1 MNLENKVIL
10 NVSDGEV
17 FKIGFVGDM
26 HLNSA
31 TPKSRIDNYP
41 DTMLDKMDSLRVLC
55 LENSISNLILLGDV
69 FHRPNQ
75 PIEFLMKVITAFS
88 KFKESGIRVF
98 SIVGNHC
105 ITYEDLNTLDRSA
118 MGLLF
123 QTHVI
128 EPLDEISIKGTRTP
142 VHIKGFHYTEEPE
155 EPDDFTYYNIMV
167 AHMFYEFDLSK
178 ESLNKEDLARLKYNM
193 VVLGHDHTPYDL
205 LTEDTISGKVRVV
218 RPGSFSRGTSHS
230 YNINRSIFIDV
241 LNINGQI
248 NIKRFVVPSKPS
260 DQVFSSTVLDKTD
273 LKELNKE
280 LSEQFIDLVNRI
292 YSQDTSSF
300 DVYQALDSSTASQEV
315 KDRIVMYLEQ
325 SGIFRKDLTQ

>member
-1 MNLENKVIL
+1 MNLHQQFTID
-10 NVSDGEV
+10 SSGTEV
-17 FKIGFVGDM
+17 RIGFVGDL
-26 HLNSA
+26 HLNTA

-41 DTMLDKMDSLRVLC
+41 ETLVEKLESLRILC
-55 LENSISNLILLGDV
+55 LNNDIKYLVFLGDI
-69 FHRPNQ
+69 FHKPAQ
-75 PIEFLMKVITAFS
+75 PVSFIYQVLQKFLD
-88 KFKESGIRVF
+88 FKNSGIQCYAI
-98 SIVGNHC
+98 SGNHD
-105 ITYEDLNTLDRSA
+105 ISFESLDTLSKSA
-118 MGLLF
+118 LGILF
-123 QTHVI
+123 EVNALVPFSDI
-128 EPLDEISIKGTRTP
+128 YVKGTRTP
-142 VHIKGFHYTEEPE
+142 VHIKGFHYTEEPT

-260 DQVFSSTVLDKTD
+260 DQIFSSTVLDNTD

-325 SGIFRKDLTQ
+325 SGIFRKDLTK

>member
-1 MNLENKVIL
+1 MNLHQQFTID
-10 NVSDGEV
+10 SQSTEV
-17 FKIGFVGDM
+17 HIGFVGDL

-41 DTMLDKMDSLRVLC
+41 ETLIEKLESLRILC
-55 LENSISNLILLGDV
+55 LNNDIKYLVFLGDI
-69 FHRPNQ
+69 FHKPSQ
-75 PIEFLMKVITAFS
+75 PVSFIYQVLQKFLD
-88 KFKESGIRVF
+88 FKNSGIQCYAI
-98 SIVGNHC
+98 SGNHD
-105 ITYEDLNTLDRSA
+105 ISFESLDTLSKSA
-118 MGLLF
+118 LGILF
-123 QTHVI
+123 EVNALVPFSDI
-128 EPLDEISIKGTRTP
+128 YVKGTRTP
-142 VHIKGFHYTEEPE
+142 VHIKGFHYTEEPT

-248 NIKRFVVPSKPS
+248 NIKRFLVPSKPS

-325 SGIFRKDLTQ
+325 SGIFRKDLTK